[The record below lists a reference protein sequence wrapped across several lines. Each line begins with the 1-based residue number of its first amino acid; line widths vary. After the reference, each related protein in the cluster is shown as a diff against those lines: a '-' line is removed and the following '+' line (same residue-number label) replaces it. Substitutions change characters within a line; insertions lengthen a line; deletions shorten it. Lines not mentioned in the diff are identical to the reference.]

1 MLDPP
6 PERLVRWFSSLTA
19 RERRHVHVLIALIV
33 GYTAHYLVFAVYFV
47 EDSGITFAIARNWA
61 NFEGLVPYV
70 GGERVEAYSNP
81 SWTFLI
87 GILSRFGIPVWS
99 AAKLLGAILGAACL
113 PLAYLL
119 ARECRPDADD
129 HAALIPPLLL
139 AASSTFVIWNASGLE
154 NPLFNVLLAGGMY
167 RTLVEGRAGNHGRFQ
182 WSAVLFLGLAIT
194 RPEGICYAAVGGLFR
209 LVLAIRQGH
218 VVKPIA
224 TWLAVF
230 WIPFGL
236 YHLWRYDYFGWAWP
250 NTYYAK
256 LDGEDRFQ
264 PWKWKTRGWRYL
276 SNYGKAFWIGFALP
290 LYAVGF
296 TTLRDRRR
304 WLVVGLT
311 VVGGV
316 LLVADGKWPSALIEA
331 RPSWWGGTVQRHW
344 EVTRIGFL
352 LLCPGLVAAA
362 TVYHRGAVARLLVL
376 GQAVCACFFILYSG
390 GDWMKQW
397 RWASFLTVPN
407 FVLLGLGLGELYRAL
422 PRWQLPVVPLRFG
435 ALVTG
440 AVTVVLGIPNTWQSG
455 WSAPEPETTVSD
467 IHKRVNYMTW
477 VQNRLHLDRVTLLDV
492 DMGAHM
498 WFTDWEIVDIAGLID
513 VPMARHIYQKKFIE
527 EYIFAERVPQFAHVH
542 AGWANKSKINKLPI
556 WTMNY
561 IEIPGY
567 PANKKQLHIGNHIR
581 KDIFVQRSYTGP
593 EGREVRYDKAVLEGW
608 DIPSPEVPQGG
619 RLYVEYTMTSRLRK
633 DGFRVLV
640 AVGNDAG
647 DLHVTALPPGYDWL
661 PPQKWKNRD
670 HVNSRYDLQLPKHLP
685 PGDYDVAFAVIDVQT
700 GEVMAP
706 RGTVAADQSPRW
718 MRGEVW
724 FPDAF
729 RIVSREEAVAAADT
743 DRDRALALAGELR
756 CEQAWE
762 AWRMAR
768 WHVVRDLRYHDSHEP
783 DVELAVADCHALRS
797 DDAPTEAER
806 IEDLVAGRKWDHH
819 SDALLERTRPLAATL
834 EARGDEA
841 LAQEDWEAAYRD
853 FRDSVWLDPRRSQA
867 RRKAETARDKRLD
880 IESKV
885 KDSAK
890 RKAATAKQKAAKDKA
905 KDKPLPPALVPPK
918 VPGEGSDE
926 ASPPG
931 AVGRD

>member
-6 PERLVRWFSSLTA
+6 PERLVRWFSSLTS
-19 RERRHVHVLIALIV
+19 RERLHVHVLIALIV
-33 GYTAHYLVFAVYFV
+33 GYVAHFLVFAIYYV
-47 EDSGITFAIARNWA
+47 EDAAITFSLARNWA

-70 GGERVEAYSNP
+70 GGERVEGYSNP

-87 GILSRFGIPVWS
+87 GLLSRFGIPVWTAS
-99 AAKLLGAILGAACL
+99 KVLGALLGALCL
-113 PLAYLL
+113 PLSYLL
-119 ARECRPDADD
+119 ARECRPDAED

-154 NPLFNVLLAGGMY
+154 NPLFNALLAGGMY
-167 RTLVEGRAGNHGRFQ
+167 RTLVEGREGNHGRFQ

-218 VVKPIA
+218 VFKPIA
-224 TWLAVF
+224 VWLAVF

-276 SNYGKAFWIGFALP
+276 TNYGKAFWLGFALP

-304 WLVVGLT
+304 WLVVVLT
-311 VVGGV
+311 VIGGV
-316 LLVADGKWPSALIEA
+316 LLLADGKWPSALIEG
-331 RPSWWGGTVQRHW
+331 RPTWWGSTIQRHW

-352 LLCPGLVAAA
+352 LLCPGIVAAA
-362 TVYHRGAVARLLVL
+362 TIYHRGAVARLLVL
-376 GQAVCACFFILYSG
+376 GQAVCACFFIIYSG

-407 FVLLGLGLGELYRAL
+407 FIMLGIGLGELYRAL
-422 PRWQLPVVPLRFG
+422 PRWRLPGVSLRFAG
-435 ALVTG
+435 LMTG
-440 AVTVVLGIPNTWQSG
+440 VVTVLLGIPNTWQSG

-527 EYIFAERVPQFAHVH
+527 EYVFSERVPHFAHVH
-542 AGWANKSKINKLPI
+542 AGWANKSKINKLPL
-556 WTMNY
+556 WSREY
-561 IEIPGY
+561 VEIPGY

-581 KDIFVQRSYTGP
+581 KDIFVQQSYLGTP
-593 EGREVRYDKAVLEGW
+593 GREIAYDKATLEGW
-608 DIPSPEVPQGG
+608 DVPSPEVPEGG

-633 DGFRVLV
+633 DGFRVLM
-640 AVGNDAG
+640 AVSNDAG

-661 PPQKWKNRD
+661 PPQKWKSRD
-670 HVNSRYDLQLPKHLP
+670 HVVSRYDLQLPESLP
-685 PGDYDVAFAVIDVQT
+685 PGLYDLAFVVLDVST
-700 GEVMAP
+700 GEVMEP
-706 RGTVAADQSPRW
+706 TDRDPVLEPRW
-718 MRGEVW
+718 MKGEVW
-724 FPDAF
+724 FEGAF
-729 RIVSREEAVAAADT
+729 SVVDGAQTLAAAGEDLE
-743 DRDRALALAGELR
+743 RALSLAGEKR
-756 CEQAWE
+756 CEEAWE

-768 WHVVRDLRYHDSHEP
+768 WHVFRDKRYHETHEA
-783 DVELAVADCHALRS
+783 DVERAVADCHGLRS
-797 DDAPTEAER
+797 EDAETEEAR

-819 SDALLERTRPLAATL
+819 SDVVLDRARPLAAEL
-834 EARGDEA
+834 ELRGDEA
-841 LAQEDWEAAYRD
+841 RASEDWEAAFLD
-853 FRDSVWLDPRRSQA
+853 FRNSVWLDPRRSQA
-867 RRKAETARDKRLD
+867 RRKAEEARDQRLD

-890 RKAATAKQKAAKDKA
+890 KKAAAEARKKKKAEEKPPPPELQ
-905 KDKPLPPALVPPK
+905 PLPGDVEDE
-918 VPGEGSDE
+918 EGA
-926 ASPPG
+926 ASVSG
-931 AVGRD
+931 D